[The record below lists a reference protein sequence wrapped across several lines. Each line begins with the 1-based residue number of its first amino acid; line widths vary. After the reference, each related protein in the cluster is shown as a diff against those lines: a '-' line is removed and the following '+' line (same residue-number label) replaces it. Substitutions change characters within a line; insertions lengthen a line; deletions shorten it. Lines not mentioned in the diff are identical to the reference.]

1 MNSYNV
7 SDIWEQLLQRLQNSV
22 SETVYNTIISPAVP
36 LSASGTVFLIGVN
49 NNFLKKWLEE
59 NYKTIIEN
67 LLAEITEQEFKLKI
81 ENLDFSAAP
90 AKPQPF
96 VVKEEVELP
105 KPVKKEAAPTPPP
118 APAPIPMPQVQLPE
132 PKGSYVQAT
141 LFEEQVPSNLNAKY
155 TFDTFVIG
163 NSNRFAYAAAQAVA
177 AKPGIAY
184 NPLFIYGG
192 VGLGK
197 THLMHAIGNQIKL
210 NNPNAKVL
218 YISSEKFLNEIVTSI
233 EKRTME
239 NFKNKYRKIDCLI
252 IDDIQFLEK
261 RERTLEEFF
270 HTFNALYEE
279 NKQIIISSD
288 RLPKHIKN
296 IEDRLRS
303 RFECGLMADIQ
314 SPDLE
319 TRIAILRKKAELE
332 GIEIPHDVITLVA
345 SSITTNI
352 REIEGAYTKIVAY
365 AGLMSMPITVE
376 LAKNILDEMG
386 ATVQSR
392 QITYEAIN
400 EATAAYFKI
409 KPEELFTKKRT
420 QSIAT
425 ARHIAMYLCR
435 ELIDLSYPRIG
446 EIYGGRDHSTVI
458 HAYDKISAQRKKDP
472 ATEKAIVYLTE
483 QLKQ

>member
-7 SDIWEQLLQRLQNSV
+7 SKIWEQLLQRLQNSV

-36 LSASGTVFLIGVN
+36 LSVAGTVFTIGVN

-59 NYKTIIEN
+59 NYKSIIEN
-67 LLAEITEQEFKLKI
+67 LLAEITGQEFSLRI
-81 ENLDFSAAP
+81 ENLDFNAATP
-90 AKPQPF
+90 VKNF
-96 VVKEEVELP
+96 TVKEETSFEKP
-105 KPVKKEAAPTPPP
+105 ARQEIIHEIKPVTENINTYEQP
-118 APAPIPMPQVQLPE
+118 A
-132 PKGSYVQAT
+132 
-141 LFEEQVPSNLNAKY
+141 LFEEQMPSNLNVKY

-197 THLMHAIGNQIKL
+197 THLMHAIGNQIKK
-210 NNPNAKVL
+210 NQPNAKVL

-332 GIEIPHDVITLVA
+332 GIEIPHDVIALVA

-365 AGLMSMPITVE
+365 AGLMNMPITVE

-392 QITYEAIN
+392 QITFEDIN
-400 EATAAYFKI
+400 EITANYFKI
-409 KPEELFTKKRT
+409 KPEELLTKKRT
-420 QSIAT
+420 QNIAT

-458 HAYDKISAQRKKDP
+458 HAYDKINAQRKKDP
-472 ATEKAIVYLTE
+472 AIEKAIVFLTE
-483 QLKQ
+483 QLNQ

>member
-7 SDIWEQLLQRLQNSV
+7 SEIWEQLLQRLKNSV

-36 LSASGTVFLIGVN
+36 LSATDTVFIIGVN

-59 NYKTIIEN
+59 NYKPIIEN
-67 LLAEITEQEFKLKI
+67 LLAEITGKEFSLQI
-81 ENLDFSAAP
+81 ENLDFTAAPVQKQAPKEEPLAPAPQLVKAEVQAPAQP
-90 AKPQPF
+90 AKP
-96 VVKEEVELP
+96 
-105 KPVKKEAAPTPPP
+105 
-118 APAPIPMPQVQLPE
+118 PE
-132 PKGSYVQAT
+132 YTGSYVQPV
-141 LFEEQVPSNLNAKY
+141 LFEEQFPSNLNVKY

-197 THLMHAIGNQIKL
+197 THLMHAIGNQIKK
-210 NNPNAKVL
+210 NKPDAKVL

-376 LAKNILDEMG
+376 LARNILDEMG

-409 KPEELFTKKRT
+409 KPDELFTKKRT
-420 QSIAT
+420 QSITT

-458 HAYDKISAQRKKDP
+458 HAYDKINAQRKKDP
-472 ATEKAIVYLTE
+472 TIEKAIVYLTE
-483 QLKQ
+483 QLNQ

>member
-7 SDIWEQLLQRLQNSV
+7 SEIWEQLLQRLKNSV

-36 LSASGTVFLIGVN
+36 LSATDTVFIIGVN

-59 NYKTIIEN
+59 NYKPIIEN
-67 LLAEITEQEFKLKI
+67 LLAEITGKEFSLQI
-81 ENLDFSAAP
+81 ENLDFTAAP
-90 AKPQPF
+90 VQKQAP
-96 VVKEEVELP
+96 KE
-105 KPVKKEAAPTPPP
+105 KPP
-118 APAPIPMPQVQLPE
+118 APAPQPVKEEVQAPVQPAKPPE
-132 PKGSYVQAT
+132 YTGSYVQPV
-141 LFEEQVPSNLNAKY
+141 LFEEQFPSNLNVKY

-197 THLMHAIGNQIKL
+197 THLMHAIGNQIKK
-210 NNPNAKVL
+210 NKPDAKVL

-376 LAKNILDEMG
+376 LARNILDEMG

-409 KPEELFTKKRT
+409 
-420 QSIAT
+420 
-425 ARHIAMYLCR
+425 
-435 ELIDLSYPRIG
+435 
-446 EIYGGRDHSTVI
+446 
-458 HAYDKISAQRKKDP
+458 
-472 ATEKAIVYLTE
+472 
-483 QLKQ
+483 

>member
-7 SDIWEQLLQRLQNSV
+7 SEIWEQLLQRLKNSV

-36 LSASGTVFLIGVN
+36 LSATDTVFIIGVN

-59 NYKTIIEN
+59 NYKPIIEN
-67 LLAEITEQEFKLKI
+67 LLAEITGKEFSLQI
-81 ENLDFSAAP
+81 ENLDFTAAPVQKHIPKEEPPAPVPQPVKAEVQAPAQP
-90 AKPQPF
+90 AKP
-96 VVKEEVELP
+96 
-105 KPVKKEAAPTPPP
+105 
-118 APAPIPMPQVQLPE
+118 PE
-132 PKGSYVQAT
+132 YTGSYVQPV
-141 LFEEQVPSNLNAKY
+141 LFEEQFPSNLNVKY

-197 THLMHAIGNQIKL
+197 THLMHAIGNQIKK
-210 NNPNAKVL
+210 NKPDAKVL

-352 REIEGAYTKIVAY
+352 HDVITLVASSITTNIREIEGAYTKIVAY
-365 AGLMSMPITVE
+365 AGLMSIPITVE
-376 LAKNILDEMG
+376 LARNILDEMG
-386 ATVQSR
+386 ATVMNYLPKNVPKALPR
-392 QITYEAIN
+392 QGIL
-400 EATAAYFKI
+400 
-409 KPEELFTKKRT
+409 P
-420 QSIAT
+420 
-425 ARHIAMYLCR
+425 C
-435 ELIDLSYPRIG
+435 
-446 EIYGGRDHSTVI
+446 
-458 HAYDKISAQRKKDP
+458 ISA
-472 ATEKAIVYLTE
+472 AS
-483 QLKQ
+483 